1 MSNWKDFIR
10 RNPWAA
16 WGLFIA
22 TAMAVALAGLLGV
35 SIMERRVEMKSAVRQ
50 FQPVPEMETDSSVWG
65 QQFPRQYDRYLQT
78 REMDFLSREG
88 GNVPID
94 MLERDPRLVVLWA
107 GYAFSRDYN
116 QGRGHY
122 YAIEDVQKTLRT
134 GISQPMTCWTCKSP
148 AVLRKMQDQG
158 VGEFYKGKWKDGVK
172 DVVHAIGCL
181 DCHDPQTMK
190 LRISRPALK
199 EALERQ
205 GLDVGRLN
213 HQQMRSMVCAQCHV
227 EYYFKGEGKYLTFP
241 WDKGYSVE
249 EIENYYDEA
258 QFKDWVHG
266 LSKAPMLKA
275 QHPDYEVYTL
285 GIHAQRGVACAD
297 CHMPYR
303 REGGE
308 KFTDHHIQS
317 PLNNIANSCQVCHRE
332 SEETLRQNVFERQDK
347 IRELRL
353 KAEDIL
359 VRAHVEAKAAW
370 DAGAGEDEMKTVL
383 QLIRKAQ
390 WRWDFA
396 AAGHGSS
403 FHAPLEIMCIL
414 GHAIDLAQQA
424 RLELNTILIKRGVAL
439 PVAMPDISTKEK
451 AQSYIGL
458 DMPAFIQE
466 KKEFLESLTGHEK

>member
-1 MSNWKDFIR
+1 
-10 RNPWAA
+10 
-16 WGLFIA
+16 
-22 TAMAVALAGLLGV
+22 
-35 SIMERRVEMKSAVRQ
+35 
-50 FQPVPEMETDSSVWG
+50 
-65 QQFPRQYDRYLQT
+65 
-78 REMDFLSREG
+78 
-88 GNVPID
+88 
-94 MLERDPRLVVLWA
+94 
-107 GYAFSRDYN
+107 
-116 QGRGHY
+116 
-122 YAIEDVQKTLRT
+122 
-134 GISQPMTCWTCKSP
+134 
-148 AVLRKMQDQG
+148 
-158 VGEFYKGKWKDGVK
+158 
-172 DVVHAIGCL
+172 
-181 DCHDPQTMK
+181 
-190 LRISRPALK
+190 
-199 EALERQ
+199 
-205 GLDVGRLN
+205 
-213 HQQMRSMVCAQCHV
+213 MRSLVCAQCHV

-249 EIENYYDEA
+249 ELESYYDEA

-275 QHPDYEVYTL
+275 QHPDYEVYL
-285 GIHAQRGVACAD
+285 AGIHAQRGVACAD

-370 DAGAGEDEMKTVL
+370 DAGAGEDEMKNVL

-403 FHAPLEIMCIL
+403 FHAPLEIMRIL

-466 KKEFLESLTGHEK
+466 KKEFLESLTGREK

>member
-1 MSNWKDFIR
+1 MKPLKSFFQQNQ
-10 RNPWAA
+10 WAA
-16 WGLFIA
+16 WMLFIL
-22 TAMAVALAGLLGV
+22 TFLVVSLAGLLGV
-35 SIMERRVEMKSAVRQ
+35 SIFERRVEMKTAVKQ
-50 FQPVPEMETDSSVWG
+50 FYPIDDMETDSAVWG
-65 QQFPRQYDRYLQT
+65 KQFPREYDRYLQT
-78 REMDFLSREG
+78 KEMDFASREG
-88 GNVPID
+88 GNIPID

-107 GYAFSRDYN
+107 GYGFSKDYN

-122 YAIEDVQKTLRT
+122 YAIEDIQKTLRT
-134 GISQPMTCWTCKSP
+134 GGPQPMTCWTCKSP
-148 AVLRKMQDQG
+148 DVLKAMKSLG
-158 VGEFYKGKWKDGVK
+158 LEEFYKGQWKDGVNEI
-172 DVVHAIGCL
+172 VHAIGCL

-205 GLDVGRLN
+205 GKDVNELN
-213 HQQMRSMVCAQCHV
+213 HQEMRSMVCAQCHV

-241 WDKGYSVE
+241 WDKGFSVE
-249 EIENYYDEA
+249 DIEEFYDEA
-258 QFKDWVHG
+258 QFKDWIHG
-266 LSKAPMLKA
+266 LSKSPMLKA
-275 QHPDYEVYTL
+275 QHPDYEIYKL

-308 KFTDHHIQS
+308 KFTDHRIQS

-332 SEETLRQNVFERQDK
+332 SEETLRENVFERQDK

-359 VRAHVEAKAAW
+359 VQAHVEAKAAW
-370 DAGAGEDEMKTVL
+370 DAGATEEEMKQVL

-403 FHAPLEIMCIL
+403 FHAPLEIMRML
-414 GHAIDLAQQA
+414 GHSIDLGQQA
-424 RLELNTILIKRGVAL
+424 RIELNSILIKHGVAL
-439 PVAMPDISTKEK
+439 PVPAPDITTKEK
-451 AQSYIGL
+451 AQTYIGL
-458 DMPAFIQE
+458 DMQKLLKEKIDFLKTLSIQ
-466 KKEFLESLTGHEK
+466 

>member
-1 MSNWKDFIR
+1 MSRLKEFILQHR
-10 RNPWAA
+10 WAA
-16 WGLFIA
+16 WALFFL
-22 TAMAVALAGLLGV
+22 TFLVVALAGLLGA
-35 SIMERRVEMKSAVRQ
+35 SILERRIEMKTAAKQ
-50 FQPVPEMETDSSVWG
+50 FYPINEMETDSAVWG
-65 QQFPRQYDRYLQT
+65 KQFPRQYDRYLQT
-78 REMDFLSREG
+78 KEMDFASREG
-88 GNVPID
+88 GNIPID
-94 MLERDPRLVVLWA
+94 MLERDPRLVVLWS
-107 GYAFSRDYN
+107 GYSFSRDYN

-122 YAIEDVQKTLRT
+122 YTIEDIRKTLRT
-134 GISQPMTCWTCKSP
+134 DTPQPMTCWTCKSP
-148 AVLRKMQDQG
+148 DVLKMMKDPG
-158 VGEFYKGKWKDGVK
+158 LAEFYKGKWKDGIP
-172 DVVHAIGCL
+172 DIVHAIGCL
-181 DCHDPQTMK
+181 DCHDPQNMK

-205 GLDVGRLN
+205 GQDVNQLN
-213 HQQMRSMVCAQCHV
+213 HQEMRTMVCAQCHV

-241 WDKGYSVE
+241 WDKGSTVE
-249 EIENYYDEA
+249 DMEEYYDEA
-258 QFKDWVHG
+258 QFKDWIHG
-266 LSKAPMLKA
+266 LSRAPMLKA
-275 QHPDYEVYTL
+275 QHPDYEVFKL

-347 IRELRL
+347 IRELRI

-359 VRAHVEAKAAW
+359 VQAHVEAKAAW
-370 DAGAGEDEMKTVL
+370 DAGASEEEMKNVL

-403 FHAPLEIMCIL
+403 FHAPLEIMRIL
-414 GHAIDLAQQA
+414 GHSIDLGHQA
-424 RLELNTILIKRGVAL
+424 RLELNSILIKHGVAL

-451 AQSYIGL
+451 AQAYIGL
-458 DMPAFIQE
+458 DMDQLLKE
-466 KKEFLESLTGHEK
+466 KLEFLKTLSEK